1 MAARSKEFITFY
13 DWETQILV
21 RRIDVS
27 PAPKNVFWS
36 ENGQQVVLSLEDNY
50 YLLNF
55 SADAVAN
62 YIQSKDPDAIPADD
76 EDDDG
81 CEEAFDF
88 VEEFNDVIASGLWV
102 SNDCFVFTNA
112 KGNIF
117 YLIG

>member
-55 SADAVAN
+55 SAEAVNN
-62 YIQSKDPDAIPADD
+62 YI
-76 EDDDG
+76 
-81 CEEAFDF
+81 
-88 VEEFNDVIASGLWV
+88 
-102 SNDCFVFTNA
+102 
-112 KGNIF
+112 
-117 YLIG
+117 

>member
-1 MAARSKEFITFY
+1 MFAIKADDNDLIKIYKNLTEYKAFHTGFTVEGIYGGRLLAARSKEFITFY

-55 SADAVAN
+55 SAEAVAN
-62 YIQSKDPDAIPADD
+62 YI
-76 EDDDG
+76 
-81 CEEAFDF
+81 
-88 VEEFNDVIASGLWV
+88 
-102 SNDCFVFTNA
+102 
-112 KGNIF
+112 
-117 YLIG
+117 